1 MDAAGHAALPFLRSR
16 EFNPA
21 CEFKRFP
28 GGAAILFLPGSII
41 DYGESLV
48 SFAFFHTPSLHR
60 TLSNSPPPTSM
71 VGSWP
76 AGPILTDMSM

>member
-1 MDAAGHAALPFLRSR
+1 MPLGMRLSLLRVR
-16 EFNPA
+16 GFNPA
-21 CEFKRFP
+21 FEFKRFP
-28 GGAAILFLPGSII
+28 GGAAILFLPGSNI

-60 TLSNSPPPTSM
+60 TLPNSPPPTSM

-76 AGPILTDMSM
+76 ARPILTDMSM